1 MSSAQ
6 GYRELV
12 AHLEPHRAR
21 LGESEMVSVSGA
33 SRANQTRL
41 RCHEF
46 EVSFIAQSTRLAE
59 RQLAFI
65 DPGGSYVGFL
75 LYRSRGVVIDRWLRG
90 DRRCRRMIA
99 RAVDLSGTTPR
110 PLGGVR

>member
-1 MSSAQ
+1 MSPAQ

-33 SRANQTRL
+33 SRANQTGL

-46 EVSFIAQSTRLAE
+46 EVGFIAQSTRLTE
-59 RQLAFI
+59 GELAFI
-65 DPGGSYVGFL
+65 NFGGSYVGFL
-75 LYRSRGVVIDRWLRG
+75 IHRSRGIVIDRWLSG
-90 DRRCRRMIA
+90 DRRSSRMIT
-99 RAVDLSGTTPR
+99 RGVGLSGTR
-110 PLGGVR
+110 SGPLDGTC